1 MGQNAYVFQVRSKS
15 GFGVSMIPE
24 NIGPEHI
31 LMALREIDEEH
42 WSLDQFWRGNN
53 YHCLIENGRHYPP
66 FKVISL
72 ANRAANGL
80 DLPYDIR
87 SYFEAN
93 AFLQSR
99 GFNVTFC
106 LGASFRRLAV
116 INCLLM
122 GVPLFVGGLIEV
134 SKQNQI
140 VGGLVAFLGGIL
152 VLLAW
157 PLNRW
162 LARGH

>member
-1 MGQNAYVFQVRSKS
+1 
-15 GFGVSMIPE
+15 MIPQ

-42 WSLDQFWRGNN
+42 RSLGQFWRGNN
-53 YHCLIENGRHYPP
+53 YHCLVENGRHYPT

-72 ANRAANGL
+72 ANRAANGF

-87 SYFEAN
+87 SYYEAKS
-93 AFLQSR
+93 FLQSR
-99 GFNVTFC
+99 GFEVVFC
-106 LGASFRRLAV
+106 LGGTFRILAV
-116 INCLLM
+116 LNCLLM
-122 GVPLFVGGLIEV
+122 GTPLFLGGLFEV
-134 SKQNQI
+134 SKQNQV
-140 VGGLVAFLGGIL
+140 VGGLVAFLGGLL